1 MKLLVHL
8 AKLVSQA
15 STPETTRN
23 EIAKLLL
30 QKGKVAQNTVRE
42 LPERVRQYN
51 EQLARQ
57 AAMANALAQQPQR

>member
-1 MKLLVHL
+1 M

-15 STPETTRN
+15 STPESTRN

-42 LPERVRQYN
+42 LPELVRLYN
-51 EQLARQ
+51 ENLARQ
-57 AAMANALAQQPQR
+57 AAMANAIAQQPQR

>member
-1 MKLLVHL
+1 M

-30 QKGKVAQNTVRE
+30 QKGNVAQNTIRE

-51 EQLARQ
+51 EQLAKQ
-57 AAMANALAQQPQR
+57 AAMANAISQQQNR